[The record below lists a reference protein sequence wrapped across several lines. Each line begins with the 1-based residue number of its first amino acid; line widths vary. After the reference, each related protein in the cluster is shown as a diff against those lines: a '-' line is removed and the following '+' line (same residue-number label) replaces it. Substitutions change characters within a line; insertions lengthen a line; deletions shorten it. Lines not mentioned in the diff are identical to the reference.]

1 MRRRTTST
9 APALQ
14 PALNLLS
21 PWVLE
26 ELRVRRLRGRFALG
40 GLALVL
46 ALAGGWTFQRLELAG
61 AQADLRGEEAVAAG
75 LGQRIADLGDVRTYV
90 QGVGRRALTVQQAMR
105 TEVAFSDVL
114 QALDGATPR
123 GARIDSVSVVLPE
136 PTAADP
142 ATAPVATPVD
152 PAADPAEDPRG
163 LVPTA
168 CPGPD
173 PFATR
178 VVIGCLDLSGTAATR
193 DQVGRLVV
201 ALGRNPL
208 FVEPFVSTT
217 TASDGSGVAF
227 TGSVA
232 LSPAAFSGRFDELP
246 ALLGGDAS

>member
-1 MRRRTTST
+1 MRRRTTSS

-46 ALAGGWTFQRLELAG
+46 ALAGGWTFQRLELSG
-61 AQADLRGEEAVAAG
+61 ARADLRGEEAVAAG
-75 LGQRIADLGDVRTYV
+75 LSQRIADLGEVRTFV
-90 QGVGRRALTVQQAMR
+90 QGVNRRALTVQQAMR
-105 TEVAFSDVL
+105 TQVSFAEVL
-114 QALDGATPR
+114 RALDAATPR
-123 GARIDSVSVVLPE
+123 GARLESVAVVLPV
-136 PTAADP
+136 PT
-142 ATAPVATPVD
+142 TPST
-152 PAADPAEDPRG
+152 PAEETADARG
-163 LVPTA
+163 LVATT

-178 VVIGCLDLSGTAATR
+178 VVIGCLELSGTAGDR
-193 DQVGRLVV
+193 GQVGRLVV
-201 ALGRNPL
+201 ALGDSAL

-217 TASDGSGVAF
+217 TSSDGSGVSF

-246 ALLGGDAS
+246 DLLPGGTS